1 MTKINSQQ
9 LVDHAADLLDD
20 KNNFKVYFD
29 DFNKNY
35 VTSNFENFEKFKN
48 NWKAI
53 IYVVIKG
60 VYARFATE
68 GHVELNEYLLALE
81 GLLKKGFFL
90 LSDAAQNKSLIELYS
105 EEYVKGGHD
114 LSIILSKNCFN
125 GKMNDETINLV
136 RNSISALESTFE
148 DTVGIKFK

>member
-1 MTKINSQQ
+1 MTKITSQQ
-9 LVDHAADLLDD
+9 LVDHAAGLLDD
-20 KNNFKVYFD
+20 KNNFKAYFD

-81 GLLKKGFFL
+81 GLLKNTVMRMARSVI
-90 LSDAAQNKSLIELYS
+90 SDQYANA
-105 EEYVKGGHD
+105 
-114 LSIILSKNCFN
+114 FN
-125 GKMNDETINLV
+125 LDD
-136 RNSISALESTFE
+136 S
-148 DTVGIKFK
+148 